1 MIKKR
6 YFLFIEV
13 TFKILIDLIF
23 FILFYFIL
31 IVFYFGF
38 KVIPFNCI

>member
-31 IVFYFGF
+31 TVFYFGL
-38 KVIPFNCI
+38 K